1 MSAFARE
8 VQVVRCDRK
17 RAQMKD
23 IELNMMTE
31 GRRAYY
37 SSARARVRRY
47 LTSPKQAQLNDRH
60 AWLYL
65 GRLIDFNFGKGDY
78 LLSLTYNDEHL
89 PPSLEAAKK
98 DFDRFIGKLK
108 KLYKAHGIKCEYIM
122 VMSHQS
128 NKDGDPTRLHFHIV
142 LRGGVNRDD
151 VEALWRAPDKA
162 GRCKPGE
169 ECTSFGE
176 SLGYANCDNA
186 QADKDGLAAHCTY
199 LAKQPREGISRR
211 WYCSVGL
218 KKPYAYPPN
227 DEKYSIKDLKDI
239 AERNADAVDVGF
251 WERKYPGW
259 TVCANREYAYTC
271 TQSDFSGVSI
281 RVKLRKLT
289 EAELEERRKEKEK
302 RQRLKDRVIGHGN
315 ARGGTRTRVC
325 ARKE

>member
-1 MSAFARE
+1 
-8 VQVVRCDRK
+8 
-17 RAQMKD
+17 MKD

-37 SSARARVRRY
+37 NSARARGRRY
-47 LTSPKQAQLNDRH
+47 LTSPKQAQLNDKH

-65 GRLIDFNFGKGDY
+65 GRLIDMNFGKGDY
-78 LLSLTYNDEHL
+78 LLSLTYDDRFL
-89 PPSLEAAKK
+89 PATVEDAKK

-122 VMSHQS
+122 VMSYQS
-128 NKDGDPTRLHFHIV
+128 NKDGEPTRLHFHVV

-151 VEALWRAPDKA
+151 VEALWRTPDKA

-169 ECTSFGE
+169 EWKRFGE
-176 SLGYANCDNA
+176 HLGYSNCDNV
-186 QADKDGLAAHCTY
+186 QIDGNGLAAHCAY
-199 LAKQPREGISRR
+199 LAKQPREGIARR

-218 KKPYAYPPN
+218 KKPYTYAPR
-227 DEKYSIKDLKDI
+227 DDKYSMADLKEI

-251 WERKYPGW
+251 WERQYPGW
-259 TVCANREYAYTC
+259 TVCDNREYAYTC
-271 TQSDFSGVSI
+271 VQSEFSGVSI

-289 EAELEERRKEKEK
+289 EAELEERQREKEK
-302 RQRLKDRVIGHGN
+302 RRHLKERVIGHGN
-315 ARGGTRTRVC
+315 ACGGARTRVR